1 MREKTEP
8 SCRLKKQAAFLPVML
23 TSTHILIC
31 ASPQQRGHMPAMS
44 THDRVKGQQAGM
56 WHHGCKLNEV
66 IALGG
71 CKIMGSSLES
81 SGLPGLTVKFNHIPL
96 HVSDFIL
103 QAGIWFQL

>member
-1 MREKTEP
+1 
-8 SCRLKKQAAFLPVML
+8 
-23 TSTHILIC
+23 
-31 ASPQQRGHMPAMS
+31 MPATS
-44 THDRVKGQQAGM
+44 AQDGVTGQQAGM

-81 SGLPGLTVKFNHIPL
+81 SGLSGLTVKFNHIPL

-103 QAGIWFQL
+103 PVGIWFQL